1 METFEEIKS
10 LIQGATSVMTKTADK
25 LDVQSAAFKELK
37 AQVGELEQEFARIPV
52 DGLPSARHTV
62 NPVASQIIESE
73 GLERIRNGVPSTG
86 KVTIEQGLRAAIS
99 NPDVGQDG
107 DSAYPTPARRAGGIQ
122 GIVTPRLS
130 ILDMLSVIKT
140 GERTYEYVVLDDYIN
155 AADYQLKE
163 GDLKQ
168 QTDMPTKL
176 SRAEVATIA
185 HWLPASLQVLDDN
198 NGLINIVSQ
207 VLSVGCRQKL
217 EHEVLVGAGGEGKIL
232 GIVPQAQAFIATMAG
247 PADRVGEALTD
258 LNSAGWNAS
267 AVVMNPSDWF
277 AIASERAETGNGQ
290 YVLGSPR
297 DPAPASLWSAPVV
310 TSPSMPAG
318 QALVLDT
325 SIVSLLD
332 RQQVSVQL
340 SRHDGDNFRRNLVT
354 VLAELRSGLVLY
366 APAATRLVTLSV

>member
-1 METFEEIKS
+1 MDQVKALSDFMENTVSTLNKAS
-10 LIQGATSVMTKTADK
+10 AK
-25 LDVQSAAFKELK
+25 LDQNSEQYKQLK
-37 AQVGELEQEFARIPV
+37 AQVGELEQEFARIPAG
-52 DGLPSARHTV
+52 GLPGARHTV
-62 NPVASQIIESE
+62 NPVASQIIDSE

-99 NPDVGQDG
+99 NPDVGQVG
-107 DSAYPTPARRAGGIQ
+107 DSSYPTPGQRAVGIH
-122 GIVTPRLS
+122 GIAAPRLS
-130 ILDMLSVIKT
+130 ILDLLSVINT
-140 GERTYEYVVLDDYIN
+140 AERTYEYVVLDNYIN
-155 AADYQLKE
+155 AADYQLLE

-217 EHEVLVGAGGEGKIL
+217 EHEVLVGVGGEGKIL
-232 GIVPQAQAFIATMAG
+232 GIVPQAQAFTATMTG

-258 LNSAGWNAS
+258 LNSSGWNAS
-267 AVVMNPSDWF
+267 AVVMNPTDWF

-366 APAATRLVTLSV
+366 APAATRLVALSA